1 MLRGA
6 RLAGSEGGIVSGAA
20 ASARSNIALIK
31 YWGKSASG
39 DNRTAVPSLSL
50 TLAALTTKTR
60 VELDPA
66 LEDDEVELDGAPV
79 HGKAR
84 ERVVRVLSELRA
96 LGGKR
101 ERARVRSHNDFPT
114 ASGLASSASG
124 FAALVVAG
132 SAAYGLGLSA
142 AEQSAL
148 SRRASASA
156 ARSIFGGWAELL
168 ADADSASEIFPPDY
182 LDLKVVIAL
191 TTLGPKAVGSTSGML
206 QTQATSPYYAAW
218 VSEAPALFERAKR
231 ALAERDF
238 PSLGEA
244 MEASTMMMHAS
255 MLAARPALVYLRGAT
270 LDVLERVRLLRADG
284 IAAYATMDAGPHV
297 KVFVP
302 SGDAPRVE
310 AALLGVSGVER
321 VVVSEPGA
329 GARVEAG

>member
-1 MLRGA
+1 MSR
-6 RLAGSEGGIVSGAA
+6 VS

-50 TLAALTTKTR
+50 TLAALTTRTR
-60 VELDPA
+60 VELDEA
-66 LEDDEVELDGAPV
+66 LTDDEVELDGAAV
-79 HGKAR
+79 SGKAR
-84 ERVVRVLSELRA
+84 ERVVRVLNELRA
-96 LGGKR
+96 LGGRR
-101 ERARVRSHNDFPT
+101 ERARVTSYNDFPT

-132 SAAYGLGLSA
+132 SGAYGLALSS

-148 SRRASASA
+148 ARRASASA
-156 ARSIFGGWAELL
+156 ARSLFGGWVELL
-168 ADADSASEIFPPDY
+168 ADAESASELFPAEH

-206 QTQATSPYYAAW
+206 QTQATSPYYPAW

-244 MEASTMMMHAS
+244 MEASTLMMHAS
-255 MLAARPALVYLRGAT
+255 MFAARPALVYLRGAT
-270 LDVLERVRLLRADG
+270 LEVLERVRLLRADG
-284 IAAYATMDAGPHV
+284 ISAYATMDAGPHV

-302 SGDAPRVE
+302 SGEASEVE
-310 AALLGVSGVER
+310 AALRGVVGVER
-321 VVVSEPGA
+321 VVVSAPGA
-329 GARVEAG
+329 GASVEAS

>member
-1 MLRGA
+1 
-6 RLAGSEGGIVSGAA
+6 VSSAT
-20 ASARSNIALIK
+20 ASARSNIALVK

-50 TLAALTTKTR
+50 TLAALTTRTR
-60 VELDPA
+60 VELDAA
-66 LEDDEVELDGAPV
+66 LAEDEVELDGAKV
-79 HGKAR
+79 TGKAR
-84 ERVVRVLSELRA
+84 ERVVRVLDELRKI
-96 LGGKR
+96 GGKR
-101 ERARVRSHNDFPT
+101 QRARVRSHNDFPT

-132 SAAYGLGLSA
+132 SAAYGLGLSSE
-142 AEQSAL
+142 EQSAL

-168 ADADSASEIFPPDY
+168 AEAESASELFPADH
-182 LDLKVVIAL
+182 LDLQVVIAL

-206 QTQATSPYYAAW
+206 QTQATSPYYPAW

-244 MEASTMMMHAS
+244 MEESTLMMHAS
-255 MLAARPALVYLRGAT
+255 MLAARPALVYLRAAT
-270 LDVLERVRLLRADG
+270 LEVLERVRKLRADG
-284 IAAYATMDAGPHV
+284 ISAYATMDAGPHV

-302 SGDAPRVE
+302 SREAPSVT
-310 AALLGVSGVER
+310 AALRGTPGVEK
-321 VVVSEPGA
+321 VVVSAPGA
-329 GARVEAG
+329 GARVEAS